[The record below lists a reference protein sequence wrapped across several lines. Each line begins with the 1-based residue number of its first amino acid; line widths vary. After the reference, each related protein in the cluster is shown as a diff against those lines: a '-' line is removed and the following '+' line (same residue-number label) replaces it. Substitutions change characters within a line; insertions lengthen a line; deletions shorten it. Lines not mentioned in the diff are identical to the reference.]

1 MKVNI
6 VYKGGFSFH
15 LILIILIVTSCSEPD
30 IIGIDVQPPSDNII
44 IADTTSFNWQNS
56 HTESEDSLRTDN
68 ALNLILGEI
77 NDPIF
82 GLNIGSFYTQILL
95 VENNVDLGNNPI
107 VDSVILSYSYTGS
120 YGSINQFNSLQVN
133 QIYEGIYKDSTYYNN
148 SFDIPTD
155 NMDNVEDFYITNDVN
170 NPLLRIRLKNNFGQN
185 ILDLGSNL
193 LKDNETFLQE
203 FKGISILASAE
214 NSMLYLN
221 PNAADSYLKIYYHND
236 ENISDTLS
244 LDFELGGD
252 ACRINIFN
260 EKNVNSI
267 LEDNSKIYI
276 QSMAGYKLKIL
287 LDKQS
292 IKSLLDGKIINKVN
306 MMFEVDNGSQAEYEA
321 HEKLVLVRVN
331 DQGDNIF
338 LEDYIEGGET
348 YFGGDLQ
355 DGKYTFNI
363 TKYFFQMLNN
373 ELYTNELYLLSAGA
387 AVNANRTILNKEI
400 QFNINYSDL

>member
-1 MKVNI
+1 MFKEDICLNFI
-6 VYKGGFSFH
+6 
-15 LILIILIVTSCSEPD
+15 IILFIIISSCTDPNT
-30 IIGIDVQPPSDNII
+30 IGINVQPPSDNII
-44 IADTTSFNWQNS
+44 ISDTSSFNWQS
-56 HTESEDSLRTDN
+56 SQTESEDSLRTDN

-77 NDPIF
+77 NDPVF

-95 VENNVDLGNNPI
+95 AENNIDLGNNPI

-120 YGSINQFNSLQVN
+120 YASLNQFNSLQVN
-133 QIYEGIYKDSTYYNN
+133 QIYEDLYKDSTYYNN

-203 FKGISILASAE
+203 FKGISILAQAE

-306 MMFEVDNGSQAEYEA
+306 MMFEVDNGSQSEYEA

>member
-1 MKVNI
+1 MFKEDICLN
-6 VYKGGFSFH
+6 F
-15 LILIILIVTSCSEPD
+15 IIIFFIIISSCTDPNT
-30 IIGIDVQPPSDNII
+30 IGINVQPPSDNII
-44 IADTTSFNWQNS
+44 ISDTSSFNWQS
-56 HTESEDSLRTDN
+56 SQTESEDSLRTDN

-77 NDPIF
+77 NDPVF

-95 VENNVDLGNNPI
+95 AENNIDLGNNPI

-120 YGSINQFNSLQVN
+120 YASLNQFNSLQVN
-133 QIYEGIYKDSTYYNN
+133 QIYEDLYKDSTYYNN

-185 ILDLGSNL
+185 ILDLGSDL

-306 MMFEVDNGSQAEYEA
+306 MMFEVEDGSQAEYEA

>member
-1 MKVNI
+1 MFKKDFFLNFSIIFFI
-6 VYKGGFSFH
+6 VIS
-15 LILIILIVTSCSEPD
+15 SCTEPNT
-30 IIGIDVQPPSDNII
+30 IGINVQPPSDNII
-44 IADTTSFNWQNS
+44 ISDTSSFNWQS
-56 HTESEDSLRTDN
+56 SQTESEDSLRTDN

-77 NDPIF
+77 NDPVF

-95 VENNVDLGNNPI
+95 AENNIDLGNNPI

-120 YGSINQFNSLQVN
+120 YGSLNQFNSLQVN
-133 QIYEGIYKDSTYYNN
+133 QIYEDLYKDSTYYNN

-185 ILDLGSNL
+185 ILDLGSDL

-306 MMFEVDNGSQAEYEA
+306 MMFEVDNGSQSEYEA

-387 AVNANRTILNKEI
+387 AVNANRAILNKEI
-400 QFNINYSDL
+400 KFIINYSDL

>member
-1 MKVNI
+1 MFKEDICLN
-6 VYKGGFSFH
+6 F
-15 LILIILIVTSCSEPD
+15 IIIFFIIISSCTDPNT
-30 IIGIDVQPPSDNII
+30 IGINVQPPSDNII
-44 IADTTSFNWQNS
+44 ISDTSSFNWQS
-56 HTESEDSLRTDN
+56 SQTESEDSLRTDN

-77 NDPIF
+77 NDPVF

-95 VENNVDLGNNPI
+95 AENNIDLGNNPI

-120 YGSINQFNSLQVN
+120 YASLNQFNSLQVN
-133 QIYEGIYKDSTYYNN
+133 QIYEDLYKDSTYYNN

-155 NMDNVEDFYITNDVN
+155 NMDNVEDFYITNDIN

-185 ILDLGSNL
+185 ILDLGSDL

-306 MMFEVDNGSQAEYEA
+306 MMFEVEDGSQAEYEA

-338 LEDYIEGGET
+338 LEDYIKGGET

>member
-1 MKVNI
+1 MFKEDICLN
-6 VYKGGFSFH
+6 F
-15 LILIILIVTSCSEPD
+15 IIIFFIIISSCTDPNT
-30 IIGIDVQPPSDNII
+30 IGINVQPPSDNII
-44 IADTTSFNWQNS
+44 ISDTSSFNWQS
-56 HTESEDSLRTDN
+56 SQTESEDSLRTDN

-77 NDPIF
+77 NDPVF

-95 VENNVDLGNNPI
+95 AENNIDLGNNPI

-120 YGSINQFNSLQVN
+120 YASLNQFNSLQVN
-133 QIYEGIYKDSTYYNN
+133 QIYEDLYKDSTYYNN

-155 NMDNVEDFYITNDVN
+155 NMDNVEDFYITNDIN

-185 ILDLGSNL
+185 ILDLGSDL

-306 MMFEVDNGSQAEYEA
+306 MMFEVEDGSQAEYEA

-400 QFNINYSDL
+400 KFNINYSDL

>member
-1 MKVNI
+1 MFKKDFFLNFSIIFFI
-6 VYKGGFSFH
+6 VIS
-15 LILIILIVTSCSEPD
+15 SCTEPNT
-30 IIGIDVQPPSDNII
+30 IGINVQPPSDNII
-44 IADTTSFNWQNS
+44 ISDTSSFNWQS
-56 HTESEDSLRTDN
+56 SQTESEDSLRTDN

-77 NDPIF
+77 NDPVF

-95 VENNVDLGNNPI
+95 AENNIDLGNNPI

-120 YGSINQFNSLQVN
+120 YGSLNQFNSLQVN
-133 QIYEGIYKDSTYYNN
+133 QIYEDLYKDSTYYNN

-185 ILDLGSNL
+185 ILDLGSDL

-260 EKNVNSI
+260 AKNVNSI

-306 MMFEVDNGSQAEYEA
+306 MMFEVDNGSQSEYEA

-387 AVNANRTILNKEI
+387 AVNANRAILNKEI
-400 QFNINYSDL
+400 KFIINYSDL